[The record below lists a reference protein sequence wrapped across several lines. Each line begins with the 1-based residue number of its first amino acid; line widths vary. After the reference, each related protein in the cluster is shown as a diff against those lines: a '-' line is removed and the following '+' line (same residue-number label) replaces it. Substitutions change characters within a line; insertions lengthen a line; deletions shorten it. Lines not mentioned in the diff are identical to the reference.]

1 MKNLLIGSA
10 LGAIF
15 MFAVPA
21 VASVVSSLQ
30 VVTSTEVP
38 ETATSTV
45 TKVLDS
51 DTGTICYTFS
61 KGGISCVKR

>member
-1 MKNLLIGSA
+1 
-10 LGAIF
+10 